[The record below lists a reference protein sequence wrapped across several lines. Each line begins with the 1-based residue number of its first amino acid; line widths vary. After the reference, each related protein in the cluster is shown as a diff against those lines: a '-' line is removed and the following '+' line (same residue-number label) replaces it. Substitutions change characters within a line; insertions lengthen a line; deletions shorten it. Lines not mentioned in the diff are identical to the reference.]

1 MVANKELYMRGG
13 VMMKAVSMTFEEWLS
28 KYKPIDNHLDK
39 NASFQD
45 ERGNGIMFETYGTEL
60 EYVLSVANTEPQR
73 VWTYMD
79 GDTGTFVGD
88 GYHLVNRIGYFITEV
103 PCELD
108 TFIEA
113 QVDTFEEYEEDEDN
127 TEHEG

>member
-1 MVANKELYMRGG
+1 
-13 VMMKAVSMTFEEWLS
+13 MKSVSMTFEEWMD
-28 KYKPIDNHLDK
+28 KYKPIHNHLDS
-39 NASFQD
+39 NASFQIQEED
-45 ERGNGIMFETYGTEL
+45 DDSGKGIMFETYGMEL
-60 EYVLSVANTEPQR
+60 EYVLSIANSEPQR

-103 PCELD
+103 PCEMD

-113 QVDTFEEYEEDEDN
+113 QVDTYEEYDE
-127 TEHEG
+127 